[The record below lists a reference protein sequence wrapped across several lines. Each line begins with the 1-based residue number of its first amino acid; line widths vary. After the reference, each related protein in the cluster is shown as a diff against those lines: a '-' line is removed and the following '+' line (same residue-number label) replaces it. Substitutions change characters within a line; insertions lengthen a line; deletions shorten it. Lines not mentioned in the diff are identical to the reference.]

1 MSFKP
6 KYWLNLHIVTLM
18 AEMKSL
24 IPILLLALSLSLQGC
39 GGKGYV
45 LTGGD
50 DVLVPGYETGMGKQS
65 SREPPDW
72 RKYRLDTVNGD
83 RVITLYDNAL
93 GEEELM
99 RFSIISATKKRS
111 TIYCEALLDADTVV
125 LLDLNP
131 GLNRPYLPGE
141 TYPLNVRRITRFR
154 VPYHSLPLKVFVF
167 ENDTI
172 WQHFDHS
179 EPMYLR
185 LDDNMRLEHQ
195 DIIETTLNL

>member
-1 MSFKP
+1 M
-6 KYWLNLHIVTLM
+6 HIVSSMT
-18 AEMKSL
+18 EMKSL
-24 IPILLLALSLSLQGC
+24 LPILLLALLLQGC

-50 DVLVPGYETGMGKQS
+50 DVLAPGYETGLGKRA
-65 SREPPDW
+65 SREPDW

-83 RVITLYDNAL
+83 RVITLYDNDL

-99 RFSIISATKKRS
+99 RFSIISVAKKRS
-111 TIYCEALLDADTVV
+111 TVHCKALLGADTVV

-131 GLNRPYLPGE
+131 ELNRPYHTGE
-141 TYPLNVRRITRFR
+141 TYPLKVRRISRFR
-154 VPYHSLPLKVFVF
+154 VPYHSLPLKAFVF

-179 EPMYLR
+179 APMYLR
-185 LDDNMRLEHQ
+185 MDGKMRLEHQ
-195 DIIETTLNL
+195 DIIETTLNR

>member
-1 MSFKP
+1 MMM
-6 KYWLNLHIVTLM
+6 T
-18 AEMKSL
+18 EMKSL

-50 DVLVPGYETGMGKQS
+50 DVLAPGYETGLGKRV
-65 SREPPDW
+65 SRETADW
-72 RKYRLDTVNGD
+72 RKYRLDTVDGD

-99 RFSIISATKKRS
+99 RFSIISVAKKLS
-111 TIYCEALLDADTVV
+111 TVRCKALLGADTVV

-131 GLNRPYLPGE
+131 ELNRPYHTGE
-141 TYPLNVRRITRFR
+141 TYPLKVRRITRFR
-154 VPYHSLPLKVFVF
+154 VPYHSLPLMAFVF

-179 EPMYLR
+179 KPMYLR
-185 LDDNMRLEHQ
+185 MDGNMRLEHQ
-195 DIIETTLNL
+195 DIIETTLNR